1 VWCWGLGAV
10 TVGVGSGW
18 VVEAAWVVGLRE
30 MLGSARRVFLGVAVR
45 VRCAGLAGEQVFDP

>member
-1 VWCWGLGAV
+1 V

>member
-1 VWCWGLGAV
+1 V

-30 MLGSARRVFLGVAVR
+30 ARGSARRVFLGVAV
-45 VRCAGLAGEQVFDP
+45 